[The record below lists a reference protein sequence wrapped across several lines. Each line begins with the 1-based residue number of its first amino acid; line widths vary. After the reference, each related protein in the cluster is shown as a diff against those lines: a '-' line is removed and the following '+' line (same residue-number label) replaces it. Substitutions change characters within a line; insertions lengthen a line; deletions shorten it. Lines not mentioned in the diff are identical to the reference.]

1 MINYPTSINVEKGRV
16 NRGVNGLANHAV
28 SPGARWSWD
37 ISSVDRPPAHLYGVF
52 RVCFV
57 AMLSLTVRRC
67 EPPHFP
73 RHECKHGLFASC
85 SRTRALPN
93 LGFVN
98 LICSV
103 TKSGGSQMGTVQKLF
118 QTNPES
124 TQDQP
129 SLRKSSCKLLKF
141 FGEFDAD

>member
-1 MINYPTSINVEKGRV
+1 MELGHLVGGKATRSSTRNFSSI
-16 NRGVNGLANHAV
+16 L
-28 SPGARWSWD
+28 
-37 ISSVDRPPAHLYGVF
+37 
-52 RVCFV
+52 V

-73 RHECKHGLFASC
+73 RHECKHGLFDSC